1 MRHHFRRP
9 QAMFN
14 KGSLF
19 YSHCGAEYYWYGVK
33 NALIGKKGF
42 FWPMAKKPK
51 KVTAAPTR
59 KLGFNFQ
66 LKKQD

>member
-19 YSHCGAEYYWYGVK
+19 YRHCGEIIPRHTLQRIEK
-33 NALIGKKGF
+33 NIE
-42 FWPMAKKPK
+42 
-51 KVTAAPTR
+51 
-59 KLGFNFQ
+59 KLTFVPRIA
-66 LKKQD
+66 D